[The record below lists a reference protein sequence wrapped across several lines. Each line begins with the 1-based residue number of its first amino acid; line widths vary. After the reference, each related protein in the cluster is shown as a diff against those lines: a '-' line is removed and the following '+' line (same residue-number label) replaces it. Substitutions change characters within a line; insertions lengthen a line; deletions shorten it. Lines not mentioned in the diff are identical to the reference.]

1 VEAVLPRALLFC
13 LAWTLVGTIA
23 FARQYLDQP
32 ASIGDRLLP
41 AYVEWLTCYLPW
53 GLLSAAILPLERRFP
68 LGRPGRLRHLLV
80 LAAISVPATYVAFL
94 LTAVLGTLAALATGR
109 TSHATLAWLMPAR
122 DFFGHSLL
130 YWTAVAGSAALRT
143 MSEARDNERR
153 ASRLILE
160 KAQLE
165 TSLRQAELDAL
176 RMRLQPHFL
185 FNSLQNI
192 SVLTQHDPVTA
203 GRMLTRLGDLLRASL
218 AGDGGSETTLAAEVA
233 LTRSY
238 LAVEEMRFGDRL
250 SSTIEVAPGTEEAR
264 VPTFLLQPI
273 VENALRHG
281 LDGVQRRGLLTI
293 EAEREGDRLAV
304 TVRDNGVG
312 VAPGVS
318 PAAFGIGL
326 GATCERLAGLYP
338 GRHTFGMRALPEG
351 GTEVRITLPF
361 HLAPAEVA
369 QHAHTRTAGADR
381 GR

>member
-1 VEAVLPRALLFC
+1 VLTRSLFLC
-13 LAWTLVGTIA
+13 LAWTLVGSIA
-23 FARQYLDQP
+23 FARQQLNQP
-32 ASIGDRLLP
+32 AGFGAHLLP
-41 AYVEWLTCYLPW
+41 AYLEWLACYLPW
-53 GLLSAAILPLERRFP
+53 GLLSVAIVPLERRVP
-68 LGRPGRLRHLLV
+68 LGRPGWLRHLLV
-80 LAAISVPATYVAFL
+80 LAVVGLPFAITAWLMTAAF
-94 LTAVLGTLAALATGR
+94 AALVGAATGR
-109 TSHATLAWLMPAR
+109 TAHAALTWPIPAA
-122 DFFGHSLL
+122 DLLGHSLL
-130 YWTAVAGSAALRT
+130 YWTAVGGSTALRT
-143 MSEARDNERR
+143 LIEARENERR
-153 ASRLILE
+153 ASRLMVE

-218 AGDGGSETTLAAEVA
+218 GRGGEAETTLATEIA
-233 LTRSY
+233 LTTAY
-238 LAVEEMRFGDRL
+238 LSVEEMRFGDRL
-250 SSTIEVAPGTEEAR
+250 SSTIDVGPGTEDAR

-281 LDGVQRRGLLTI
+281 LGGVQQRGILAIQSRRD
-293 EAEREGDRLAV
+293 GDRLV
-304 TVRDNGVG
+304 LTVRDNGVG
-312 VAPGVS
+312 VADGVS
-318 PAAFGIGL
+318 PAGFGIGL

-338 GRHTFGMRALPEG
+338 DRHAFVMRALPEG

-369 QHAHTRTAGADR
+369 QHAHARAAGADR

>member
-1 VEAVLPRALLFC
+1 VLPRALLLC

-23 FARQYLDQP
+23 FARQYLDRP
-32 ASIGDRLLP
+32 ASFSGHLLP
-41 AYVEWLTCYLPW
+41 AYAEWLTCYVPW
-53 GLLSAAILPLERRFP
+53 GLLSAAMLPIERRFP
-68 LGRPGRLRHLLV
+68 LGRPGWLRHLLV
-80 LAAISVPATYVAFL
+80 LAAVSVPTTYAAFL
-94 LTAVLGTLAALATGR
+94 LTSALGALVALATDR
-109 TSHATLAWLMPAR
+109 PSHATTLAWLMPAR

-130 YWTAVAGSAALRT
+130 YWTAIAGSTALRT
-143 MSEARDNERR
+143 MTEARENERR
-153 ASRLILE
+153 ASRLMLE

-218 AGDGGSETTLAAEVA
+218 ASDGEAETTLATEMA
-233 LTRSY
+233 LTRGY

-250 SSTIEVAPGTEEAR
+250 SSTIDVAPGTEDAR
-264 VPTFLLQPI
+264 VPSFLLQPI

-281 LDGVQRRGLLTI
+281 LAGIQQRGLLTI
-293 EAEREGDRLAV
+293 RSRREGDRLV
-304 TVRDNGVG
+304 LTVRDNGVG
-312 VAPGVS
+312 VAERVS
-318 PAAFGIGL
+318 PAGFGIGL
-326 GATCERLAGLYP
+326 GATRERLAGLYP
-338 GRHTFGMRALPEG
+338 DRHTFALQAPPEG

-369 QHAHTRTAGADR
+369 QHAHTRAASTDR
-381 GR
+381 G

>member
-1 VEAVLPRALLFC
+1 MLSRTLVLC
-13 LAWTLVGTIA
+13 LAWTLIGSVA
-23 FARQYLDQP
+23 FTRQYLDQP
-32 ASIGDRLLP
+32 ASVGGRVLS
-41 AYVEWLTCYLPW
+41 AYLEGLTCYLPW
-53 GLLSAAILPLERRFP
+53 GLLTAVILPIERRFP
-68 LGRPGRLRHLLV
+68 LGRPGWLRHLIV
-80 LAAISVPATYVAFL
+80 LAAISVPATYVAFV
-94 LTAVLGTLAALATGR
+94 LTSALAALAATASGR
-109 TSHATLAWLMPAR
+109 QSHAALASLMPAR

-130 YWTAVAGSAALRT
+130 YWTAIAGSTALRT
-143 MSEARDNERR
+143 MREARENERR
-153 ASRLILE
+153 ASRLMLE

-218 AGDGGSETTLAAEVA
+218 AGDGAAETTLATEVA
-233 LTRSY
+233 LTRGY

-250 SSTIEVAPGTEEAR
+250 SSTIDIATGTEEAR

-281 LDGVQRRGLLTI
+281 LDGVQQRGLLTI
-293 EAEREGDRLAV
+293 EARREGDRLAL

-318 PAAFGIGL
+318 PSAFGIGL

-338 GRHTFGMRALPEG
+338 DRHTFAMRALPEG

-361 HLAPAEVA
+361 QIAPAEVA
-369 QHAHTRTAGADR
+369 QHAHARAAGADR